1 MRLRRAAVD
10 PAVSPLESPSM
21 QAMERTALSDARSTP
36 RLRGRLHQV
45 AFFVAVPA
53 GVVLVTVAPTAR
65 ARFAGAVFAL
75 SLAALYGASAA
86 YHLGDWSA
94 GSRLRAK
101 RLDHSMIFVLI
112 AATYTPF
119 CLLSLTGPWSW
130 ILLGLVWSGAAL
142 GIGLKAL
149 DVDGFG
155 RTTSALYM
163 VLGWAAL
170 LAAPAFFRQLGV
182 DVLVLLVVGGI
193 LYTIGAVMLLS
204 RRPNPWPRWIG
215 YHEVW
220 HAMTIAAGTCHFAA
234 VLIILGAAS
243 R

>member
-1 MRLRRAAVD
+1 
-10 PAVSPLESPSM
+10 VSCSSPW
-21 QAMERTALSDARSTP
+21 
-36 RLRGRLHQV
+36 
-45 AFFVAVPA
+45 
-53 GVVLVTVAPTAR
+53 PTAK

-75 SLAALYGASAA
+75 SLSALYGASAA

-94 GSRLRAK
+94 RSRLWAK

-112 AATYTPF
+112 AGTYTPF
-119 CLLSLTGPWSW
+119 CLLALTGPWSW
-130 ILLGLVWSGAAL
+130 ILLIVIWSGAAL

-149 DVDGFG
+149 DVDGFR

-163 VLGWAAL
+163 ALGWAAV
-170 LAAPAFFRQLGV
+170 LAAPAFLHQLSV
-182 DVLVLLVVGGI
+182 DVLILLVVGGV

-204 RRPNPWPRWIG
+204 RRPNPWPRWFG

-220 HAMTIAAGTCHFAA
+220 HAMTIAAGACHFAA
-234 VLIILGAAS
+234 VLIILGILGAS